1 METRISKW
9 GNSRAV
15 RVPREVLDRAG
26 IDPDE
31 PVTLSAEAGRIVIA
45 PAKRKPLL
53 AELLAQ
59 IKPTMTSV
67 RSSTARRSVARS
79 HDAKAGP
86 RHAPGRRTCL
96 GT

>member
-15 RVPREVLDRAG
+15 RVPRDVLDRAG

-45 PAKRKPLL
+45 PAKRKPAL

-59 IKPTMTSV
+59 ITTEDDFAEVDYGTPV
-67 RSSTARRSVARS
+67 
-79 HDAKAGP
+79 
-86 RHAPGRRTCL
+86 GREAM
-96 GT
+96 

>member
-31 PVTLSAEAGRIVIA
+31 AVTLSAEAGRIVIA

-59 IKPTMTSV
+59 IKPDDDFSEVEYGGSV
-67 RSSTARRSVARS
+67 GREVA
-79 HDAKAGP
+79 
-86 RHAPGRRTCL
+86 
-96 GT
+96 

>member
-15 RVPREVLDRAG
+15 RVSREVLDRAG

-31 PVTLSAEAGRIVIA
+31 PVTLSAEAGRIVIT

-53 AELLAQ
+53 AQLLAQ
-59 IKPTMTSV
+59 IKPDDDLGEV
-67 RSSTARRSVARS
+67 DYGAPVGREVA
-79 HDAKAGP
+79 
-86 RHAPGRRTCL
+86 
-96 GT
+96 

>member
-26 IDPDE
+26 IDPNE
-31 PVTLSAEAGRIVIA
+31 RVTLSAEPGRIVIA
-45 PAKRKPLL
+45 PAKRKPVL

-59 IKPTMTSV
+59 MKPEDDFAEV
-67 RSSTARRSVARS
+67 NY
-79 HDAKAGP
+79 G
-86 RHAPGRRTCL
+86 APVGREAA
-96 GT
+96 

>member
-59 IKPTMTSV
+59 IKPEDEFTEV
-67 RSSTARRSVARS
+67 EYGAPVGREVA
-79 HDAKAGP
+79 
-86 RHAPGRRTCL
+86 
-96 GT
+96 

>member
-15 RVPREVLDRAG
+15 RVSREVLDRAG

-31 PVTLSAEAGRIVIA
+31 PVTLSAEAGRIVIT

-59 IKPTMTSV
+59 MKPDDDFSAV
-67 RSSTARRSVARS
+67 
-79 HDAKAGP
+79 DYG
-86 RHAPGRRTCL
+86 APVGREVT
-96 GT
+96 